1 MVRIG
6 ILGGRLGEMNPTH
19 PHRKWMDDVPHEHYD
34 GDDWIL
40 NEASLVAAIE
50 HKFKDAEVVY
60 LKNFNEK
67 TLQKNDVNFLV
78 GVNLLNAWHSSP
90 KMYEKWLK
98 IMKNKKNNIYPP
110 LSEQMFLYN
119 KGDYLKYFEK
129 RGIPIAPT
137 FLIKTKKQRDPEKII
152 DQVKKEGW
160 NSFIVK
166 PDYAFANIEIAKYDL
181 QDSEV
186 VITDNYYSDDMSI
199 TEKSQTFYS
208 ELSDL
213 NEKLVSKELKK
224 YLMITKKFP
233 GLVCQQKMKGFVK
246 FWEIKSFWLN
256 GEYKYHVA
264 MKAWPPPESFGSI
277 SKTDLERLKILGK
290 KVLKNMPETKI
301 KGKVVKPLFVRIDFG
316 CCQGNTLDKTKYF
329 LNEVEYA
336 GCGTFTDVKNVFH
349 YWPPLYYLK
358 AKEISGE

>member
-1 MVRIG
+1 MVKIG
-6 ILGGRLGEMNPTH
+6 ILGGRLGEMNPTY
-19 PHRKWMDDVPHEHYD
+19 PYRKWMDDVPDKFYSGE
-34 GDDWIL
+34 DWIL
-40 NEASLVAAIE
+40 NEASLVSAIE
-50 HKFKDAEVVY
+50 HKFPDAEVVY

-78 GVNLLNAWHSSP
+78 GVNLLNAWHTSS

-137 FLIKTKKQRDPEKII
+137 FLIKKSRDPKKII
-152 DQVKKEGW
+152 DKVKKEGW

-181 QDSEV
+181 QDSNILV
-186 VITDNYYSDDMSI
+186 TDNYYSDDMSI
-199 TEKSQTFYS
+199 SEKSQSFYS
-208 ELSDL
+208 DL
-213 NEKLVSKELKK
+213 TDENEKNVEKELRK
-224 YLMITKKFP
+224 YLTVTKKFP
-233 GLVCQQKMKGFVK
+233 GLVCQEKMKGFVR
-246 FWEIKSFWLN
+246 FWEVKTFWIN
-256 GEYKYHVA
+256 DEYKYHVA
-264 MKAWPPPESFGSI
+264 MKAWPPPESFGTI
-277 SKTDLERLKILGK
+277 TKTDLERLKKLGK
-290 KVLKNMPETKI
+290 RVLKNFPQTKI
-301 KGKVVKPLFVRIDFG
+301 KGKIVRPLFVRIDFG

-329 LNEVEYA
+329 LNEIEYA

-349 YWPPLYYLK
+349 YWPSAYYSK
-358 AKEISGE
+358 AKEISDI

>member
-1 MVRIG
+1 MVKIG
-6 ILGGRLGEMNPTH
+6 ILGGRLGEMNPAY
-19 PHRKWMDDVPHEHYD
+19 PYRKWMDNVPEEHFS
-34 GDDWIL
+34 DDWIL
-40 NEASLVAAIE
+40 NEAALVAAIE
-50 HKFKDAEVVY
+50 HKYEDAEVVY

-78 GVNLLNAWHSSP
+78 GVNLLNAWHTSP

-137 FLIKTKKQRDPEKII
+137 FLIKPKNQRDSLKIINKVKKQ
-152 DQVKKEGW
+152 GW
-160 NSFIVK
+160 NSFVIK

-181 QDSEV
+181 EDSNILV
-186 VITDNYYSDDMSI
+186 TDNYYSEEMNN
-199 TEKSQTFYS
+199 TEKSQTFYT
-208 ELSDL
+208 ELSEN
-213 NEKLVSKELKK
+213 NEEVIQKELNK
-224 YLMITKKFP
+224 YLNLTKKFP
-233 GLVCQQKMKGFVK
+233 GLVCQQKMKGFVR
-246 FWEIKSFWLN
+246 FWEVKTFWLD

-264 MKAWPPPESFGSI
+264 MKAWPPPESFGTI
-277 SKTDLERLKILGK
+277 SKNDLDRLKILGE
-290 KVLKNMPETKI
+290 KVLENMPKTKI
-301 KGKVVKPLFVRIDFG
+301 NGKYIKPLFVRIDFG
-316 CCQGNTLDKTKYF
+316 CCQGNTLDNTKYF

-349 YWPPLYYLK
+349 YWPKVYYEK
-358 AKEISGE
+358 AKEISNK